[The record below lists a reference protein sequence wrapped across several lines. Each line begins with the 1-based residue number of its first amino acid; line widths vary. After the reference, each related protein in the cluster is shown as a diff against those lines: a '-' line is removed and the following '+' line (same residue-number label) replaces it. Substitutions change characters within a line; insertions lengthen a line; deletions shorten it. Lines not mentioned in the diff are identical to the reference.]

1 LSLVSSLT
9 YGKAHIDQNCFPL
22 LMKTWGL
29 LRVTLGKDH
38 QYFSRLGVTQSHFCP
53 SLDFYKM
60 LLARK

>member
-38 QYFSRLGVTQSHFCP
+38 QYFWRLGVT
-53 SLDFYKM
+53 
-60 LLARK
+60 